1 MSQPKNSTTPVEVQ
15 QIGITELS
23 FCGCPN
29 GDYLL
34 QTRAGTS
41 VIEALDIAADLADG
55 IQQIST
61 RFAAELDEG
70 ELIYVAEMRSLAM
83 LAEVASAFTR
93 AAERGMRRT
102 VGGDQ

>member
-1 MSQPKNSTTPVEVQ
+1 MSQPKNSTAHVEVQ

-23 FCGCPN
+23 FCACPN

-55 IQQIST
+55 IQQVSM
-61 RFAAELDEG
+61 RFVAALDDG
-70 ELIYVAEMRSLAM
+70 ETIYVAEMRCLSM

-93 AAERGMRRT
+93 AAERGMRRAA
-102 VGGDQ
+102 GGDK

>member
-1 MSQPKNSTTPVEVQ
+1 MSQPQNSTAPVEVQ

-23 FCGCPN
+23 FCGCQN

-55 IQQIST
+55 IQQVSM
-61 RFAAELDEG
+61 RFVAALDDG
-70 ELIYVAEMRSLAM
+70 ETIYVAEMRCLAM
-83 LAEVASAFTR
+83 LAEMASAFTR
-93 AAERGMRRT
+93 SAERGMRRT